1 MQAAQ
6 FEEPRRRHLPA
17 WRLTVTPSGIGR
29 ATLYTYFPNVESILA
44 VWHERHVASHLA
56 QLAGTHRK
64 CDRFTGGI
72 GAPQRGLYRGQST
85 LG

>member
-29 ATLYTYFPNVESILA
+29 ATLCKYFPNVESILA
-44 VWHERHVASHLA
+44 VWHERHVASHLRSWPV
-56 QLAGTHRK
+56 L
-64 CDRFTGGI
+64 I
-72 GAPQRGLYRGQST
+72 GSVIGSLVV
-85 LG
+85 